1 MNIPFIDLESQYRKI
16 SNNINEAIRE
26 VIASKAFIMG
36 PQVAEAE
43 AALALFADV
52 KHCISCASGTDAL
65 LMALMAKNIGPGDAV
80 FTTPFTFVST
90 AEVIALLGATP
101 VFVDIDPHTY
111 NMDPEKLQ
119 EKIEETGRAGRLS
132 LKAVIPVD
140 LFGQPAEFDAINALA
155 QAHNLC
161 VIEDAAQSFGAEYR
175 GRRTCG
181 LSEIGA
187 TSFFP
192 AKPLGC
198 YGDGGA
204 IFTNDDSVA
213 DILRSIRVHGMGGD
227 KYTNIRIG
235 LNGRMDTLQAA
246 ILLQKLAIYEE
257 EIRARQTVAGF
268 YHEFLSGISGLVLP
282 TVQEGNLSVWAQY
295 SIQTENRDHLLSQLR
310 ETGIPTAIYY
320 PIPLHLQEAF
330 RHLGHTQGDFPV
342 SEAVSER
349 IFSVPF
355 HPYLEE
361 QTIRTIADAIASCL

>member
-36 PQVAEAE
+36 PQVTEAE
-43 AALALFADV
+43 AALALFSDV

-161 VIEDAAQSFGAEYR
+161 VIEDAAQA
-175 GRRTCG
+175 
-181 LSEIGA
+181 
-187 TSFFP
+187 
-192 AKPLGC
+192 
-198 YGDGGA
+198 
-204 IFTNDDSVA
+204 
-213 DILRSIRVHGMGGD
+213 
-227 KYTNIRIG
+227 
-235 LNGRMDTLQAA
+235 DTLQGVHDLTKA
-246 ILLQKLAIYEE
+246 
-257 EIRARQTVAGF
+257 V
-268 YHEFLSGISGLVLP
+268 HEQDIGACESVWSGLGSP
-282 TVQEGNLSVWAQY
+282 SFDSGRLSTLEKAIWQFN
-295 SIQTENRDHLLSQLR
+295 QWWTERMIVD
-310 ETGIPTAIYY
+310 
-320 PIPLHLQEAF
+320 
-330 RHLGHTQGDFPV
+330 
-342 SEAVSER
+342 
-349 IFSVPF
+349 
-355 HPYLEE
+355 
-361 QTIRTIADAIASCL
+361 